1 MAGSVASHN
10 AENAAARGRNNA
22 IAKNNYIQQKEY
34 DIQANLDN
42 VQYLNDVQ
50 EQDVQQDQLYQM
62 LVEQHSEVDRQLA
75 EIHDDAAF
83 KIEDATRKMHKEA
96 YAGEQTG
103 ATAARLAM
111 APVLEK
117 SNTMTRL
124 LHTKMTAREEA
135 NVSKAASHRKAV
147 RSSRD
152 LYMDVAFAPT
162 HGFRPRDNTN
172 FESGRSNSLLGIDLA
187 QNALSGYSALK
198 ANTAPKATGQ
208 RYSMSKSY
216 DRNIERLK
224 TNISTVT
231 AQHRQ
236 QNTYGAELRGRE
248 MVKHVREVRAGLAP
262 FSKALQDWKTQ
273 DIEKQK
279 EQGILEARKAKL
291 EQAKLLPEAAKKI
304 KAIEEAKAAGE
315 LAFAFESAEAMDMEH
330 QKLKKQMLDAAG
342 ETAYPE
348 AQRIANLSPWQ
359 QVGYAQEKL
368 RVFNN
373 SFEDKL
379 AHKMQN
385 STRQL
390 ELSGIKFTPAEIH
403 SNNLAFPMKQAAI
416 EILSEE
422 VRNEAGVDN
431 WSPEMLRLSKTED
444 VIQKAKDSQ
453 ISKYRDRYNIESSM
467 GTRQK
472 GKLEWSRSEKTGVN
486 LQKLLLVHSATVD
499 TNGKLLG
506 NAGAWKEVEKL
517 ITSEGIAQQNPEY
530 ASKILDQPMPASMA
544 KELGVKPGT
553 TFSEQWPGRTASIKK
568 AIKAG
573 YAKEIKDEETYLKA
587 GGTQIANQFIE
598 EARKGDLSTARVNEY
613 KRKFAEVGLPI
624 PSSVTNYETVTM
636 RDEREDKQ
644 AIEYLMASNNGYI
657 SNEQLDQ
664 FHPKAALEFR
674 EKATRL
680 EKEAL
685 KAHDAPAKIKAH
697 MDTAFTNMGIKANEK
712 SPAYVEAMSNAK
724 ADYAEKYN
732 RYVAMGYSSAHASH
746 LALHAQQVTDKE
758 TGEVLPDSMGVLT
771 EIRTHGEGNKYVVT
785 GQAIEKEIKPGH
797 LRVARIA
804 SGKREIRDDPDIIV
818 NGTIG
823 GDYGRRMLDSV
834 IANVDKYGA
843 TRGAGM
849 DKSAKKYYEGLARGR
864 DGNWM
869 GLLDKQLKARGHAG
883 LWPNERPPEQDLF
896 EGRDING
903 NKVEDPDGLLPLAK
917 SMERASKY
925 PSLGCYKYIKNTCM
939 DARDYR
945 NQPGSI
951 WDNSENLVEWVR
963 N

>member
-1 MAGSVASHN
+1 M
-10 AENAAARGRNNA
+10 
-22 IAKNNYIQQKEY
+22 
-34 DIQANLDN
+34 
-42 VQYLNDVQ
+42 
-50 EQDVQQDQLYQM
+50 
-62 LVEQHSEVDRQLA
+62 
-75 EIHDDAAF
+75 
-83 KIEDATRKMHKEA
+83 
-96 YAGEQTG
+96 
-103 ATAARLAM
+103 
-111 APVLEK
+111 
-117 SNTMTRL
+117 
-124 LHTKMTAREEA
+124 
-135 NVSKAASHRKAV
+135 
-147 RSSRD
+147 SR
-152 LYMDVAFAPT
+152 
-162 HGFRPRDNTN
+162 
-172 FESGRSNSLLGIDLA
+172 
-187 QNALSGYSALK
+187 
-198 ANTAPKATGQ
+198 
-208 RYSMSKSY
+208 SY

-224 TNISTVT
+224 ANIAQRT
-231 AQHRQ
+231 AQNEAYTTQ
-236 QNTYGAELRGRE
+236 GAELRGRE
-248 MVKHVREVRAGLAP
+248 MVNHVREVRTKLEP

-273 DIEKQK
+273 DIEKKK
-279 EQGILEARKAKL
+279 EEGILEARRAKL
-291 EQAKLLPEAAKKI
+291 EQAKLLPEAARKI

-315 LAFAFESAEAMDMEH
+315 LAFAFETAEAMDMEH

-342 ETAYPE
+342 ESAYPE
-348 AQRIANLSPWQ
+348 ANRLANLSPWQ

-373 SFEDKL
+373 TFEEKL

-390 ELSGIKFTPAEIH
+390 ELAGIKFTPAEIKD
-403 SNNLAFPMKQAAI
+403 NNLAFPMKQAAL
-416 EILSEE
+416 EILAEE

-431 WSPEMLRLSKTED
+431 WSPEMLRMSKTED
-444 VIQKAKDSQ
+444 TIQKAKDAQ
-453 ISKYRDRYNIESSM
+453 LAKYRDRYNIESSM
-467 GTRQK
+467 GTRMK

-506 NAGAWKEVEKL
+506 NSGAWKEVEKI
-517 ITSEGIAQQNPEY
+517 ITAEGVAQQNPEY

-544 KELGVKPGT
+544 KELGVKVGT

-568 AIKAG
+568 AIKKG
-573 YAKEIKDEETYLKA
+573 YADEIKSEETYLKA
-587 GGTQIANQFIE
+587 GGTKLSNEFIE

-613 KRKFAEVGLPI
+613 KREFAALGLPI
-624 PSSVTNYETVTM
+624 PSSVTNYETLTM

-674 EKATRL
+674 EKATKM

-685 KAHDAPAKIKAH
+685 KAHDAPAKIKATL
-697 MDTAFTNMGIKANEK
+697 DTAFTNMGIKGNEK

-724 ADYAEKYN
+724 ADYAVKYN
-732 RYVAMGYSSAHASH
+732 KYIAMGYSSAEASH
-746 LALHAQQVTDKE
+746 YALYAQQVTNKE
-758 TGEVLPDSMGVLT
+758 TGEVLPDSMGVIK
-771 EIRTHGEGNKYVVT
+771 EIQTNGEGSKYVVT
-785 GQAIEKEIKPGH
+785 GQAIEKLIKPGH

-843 TRGAGM
+843 NRGAGM
-849 DKSAKKYYEGLARGR
+849 DKSARKYYEGLARGR

-869 GLLDKQLKARGHAG
+869 GLLDKQLKARGHEG
-883 LWPNERPPEQDLF
+883 LWPTERPPEQDLF
-896 EGRDING
+896 EGRDVNG

-925 PSLGCYKYIKNTCM
+925 PSLGCYRYIKNTCI
-939 DARDYR
+939 D
-945 NQPGSI
+945 
-951 WDNSENLVEWVR
+951 
-963 N
+963 

>member
-1 MAGSVASHN
+1 
-10 AENAAARGRNNA
+10 
-22 IAKNNYIQQKEY
+22 
-34 DIQANLDN
+34 
-42 VQYLNDVQ
+42 
-50 EQDVQQDQLYQM
+50 
-62 LVEQHSEVDRQLA
+62 
-75 EIHDDAAF
+75 
-83 KIEDATRKMHKEA
+83 
-96 YAGEQTG
+96 
-103 ATAARLAM
+103 
-111 APVLEK
+111 
-117 SNTMTRL
+117 
-124 LHTKMTAREEA
+124 
-135 NVSKAASHRKAV
+135 
-147 RSSRD
+147 
-152 LYMDVAFAPT
+152 
-162 HGFRPRDNTN
+162 
-172 FESGRSNSLLGIDLA
+172 
-187 QNALSGYSALK
+187 
-198 ANTAPKATGQ
+198 
-208 RYSMSKSY
+208 MSKSY

-674 EKATRL
+674 EKATKM

-896 EGRDING
+896 EGRDMNG

-917 SMERASKY
+917 AMERASKY
-925 PSLGCYKYIKNTCM
+925 PSLGCYRYIKNTCM